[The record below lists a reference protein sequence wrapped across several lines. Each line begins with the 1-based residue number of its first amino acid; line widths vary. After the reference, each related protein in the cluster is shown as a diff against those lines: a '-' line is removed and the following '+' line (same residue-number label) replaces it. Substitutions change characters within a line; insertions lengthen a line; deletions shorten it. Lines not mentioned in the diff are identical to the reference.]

1 MAPLTSRQCYDL
13 LPSQYYEKNPVVDLK
28 AWFKWAN
35 QKLCWCPVWERCIGA
50 FVSLFLSWNHPLYL
64 NWEEYVTVTA
74 VCNHFCLHSASTFNT
89 GITCDITFLLQSASK
104 TPRQALPKFTE
115 RMGAFLGELENPA
128 LPGKITPLRLR
139 HKKNLQHKSILLF
152 ERAVWRVFK
161 KTFTCSWHPD
171 RNRKQ
176 SWNNTQ
182 LQKIKTASGGK
193 AVLLWNLS
201 SGTSSKSI
209 LDAFPLPA
217 AYTRQDAERQGS
229 FVLISHFKPVTTTS
243 SAGLETCILSFTHT
257 AHFWICIL
265 SLLSVFSIM
274 PWLLFRHKRVC
285 YFSWTITLLTV
296 YIRVWVMTS

>member
-1 MAPLTSRQCYDL
+1 MAPLTSRQCCDL
-13 LPSQYYEKNPVVDLK
+13 LPSQYYEKKAAVYLK

-35 QKLCWCPVWERCIGA
+35 QKLCWCSVWEPYIGA
-50 FVSLFLSWNHPLYL
+50 FVSLFPSWNHPLYL

-104 TPRQALPKFTE
+104 TPRRALPKLTE
-115 RMGAFLGELENPA
+115 RMGAFFGRIGKPCVAWENYTITTPA
-128 LPGKITPLRLR
+128 Q
-139 HKKNLQHKSILLF
+139 KNLQHESVPLF
-152 ERAVWRVFK
+152 EPAVWRVFK

-182 LQKIKTASGGK
+182 LQKIQTASGGK

-201 SGTSSKSI
+201 SGISSKSI

-217 AYTRQDAERQGS
+217 AYTRQDAQRQGS
-229 FVLISHFKPVTTTS
+229 FVLISHFTTCNNNFGCTF
-243 SAGLETCILSFTHT
+243 ID
-257 AHFWICIL
+257 
-265 SLLSVFSIM
+265 M
-274 PWLLFRHKRVC
+274 
-285 YFSWTITLLTV
+285 
-296 YIRVWVMTS
+296 